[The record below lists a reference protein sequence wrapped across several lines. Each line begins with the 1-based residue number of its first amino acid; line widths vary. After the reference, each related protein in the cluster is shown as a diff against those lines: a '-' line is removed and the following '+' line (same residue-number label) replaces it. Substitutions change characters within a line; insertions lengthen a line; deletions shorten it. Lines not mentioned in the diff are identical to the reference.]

1 MSNLLKI
8 VIIFTVL
15 TNCSLQPNSKFWTK
29 SERIVEFKNK
39 KNKEA
44 VNKEKK
50 PGKQG
55 QVCKSTF
62 LIKYDCEYVDQE
74 KEKVI
79 YAKEEPIKKEFNPSL
94 KISLYTK
101 PINKSFYNNY
111 DNNNG
116 RINYNG
122 NLENISKYKYSKID
136 NFYQFD
142 PEISLDN
149 EKIIFFDNKGSIL
162 KFNKDS
168 KLIWKKNYYSKPQK
182 KQNPILLF
190 ANNKNTLIVADNIA
204 KYYALNIKTG
214 ELLWS
219 KINIAPFNSQLKI
232 YKDKFFVIDYE
243 NTLHCYSIKDG
254 SEIWKIK
261 TENSL
266 IRSQKKLS
274 LVIINEK
281 VYFNNSLG
289 DISAVNIKNGNLL
302 WQKPTQST
310 LVYDQGFFL
319 KTSDLIA
326 DQKSL
331 YFSNN
336 KNQFF
341 SIDLNTGSTN
351 WVQKINS
358 NLRPTLIDNYLFTIS
373 LEGFLII
380 IEKNTGNIIRISD
393 VFKTINKKYLWSDK
407 NIRDKT
413 IPVGFV
419 IGTKYIYLTTNNGRL
434 YLIDIN
440 TGQVDKILK
449 IDNGLISRPF
459 VSNQNLY
466 IIKDNSIIKLN

>member
-1 MSNLLKI
+1 
-8 VIIFTVL
+8 
-15 TNCSLQPNSKFWTK
+15 
-29 SERIVEFKNK
+29 
-39 KNKEA
+39 
-44 VNKEKK
+44 
-50 PGKQG
+50 
-55 QVCKSTF
+55 
-62 LIKYDCEYVDQE
+62 
-74 KEKVI
+74 
-79 YAKEEPIKKEFNPSL
+79 
-94 KISLYTK
+94 
-101 PINKSFYNNY
+101 
-111 DNNNG
+111 
-116 RINYNG
+116 
-122 NLENISKYKYSKID
+122 
-136 NFYQFD
+136 
-142 PEISLDN
+142 
-149 EKIIFFDNKGSIL
+149 
-162 KFNKDS
+162 
-168 KLIWKKNYYSKPQK
+168 
-182 KQNPILLF
+182 
-190 ANNKNTLIVADNIA
+190 VADNIA

-419 IGTKYIYLTTNNGRL
+419 VGIKYIYLTTNNGRL